1 MKYILALSI
10 LMSTNSFAYVYA
22 DESDPLSMR
31 MQQQDNEDR
40 LSALESKAQSNDL
53 EQFEKELHDSMG
65 DI

>member
-10 LMSTNSFAYVYA
+10 LMSSNCFAYVYA
-22 DESDPLSMR
+22 DETDPLSMR

-53 EQFEKELHDSMG
+53 EQFAKELGDSSG

>member
-53 EQFEKELHDSMG
+53 ERFEKELHDSMG